1 MGVEYEES
9 EYRYIDCKA
18 ALVFG
23 RAVFR
28 FLAQDSENVSKV
40 EKGSCFSNRGVE
52 KTVKR
57 IKKIKEKA
65 VLCRIIVCERILMFC
80 FRFIY
85 DESKGVRM
93 GFSFSNASIENMKN
107 QVNIVDVVG
116 RAVQLKRAGN
126 NYKGCCPF
134 HNEKTPSFVVSEQK
148 QIFTC
153 FGCGASGDVIEFV
166 KRYYNLDFSDAV
178 EKIASEEGI
187 TLERRQSHD
196 NREIYYQVNKLA
208 ANYFYRAFTEQ
219 ANRGYAYMK
228 RRGISPA
235 VLKKFGIGYAD
246 REWDSLYRYLLSQ
259 GVDKKIMVELGLV
272 SEGKNGKCYDKF
284 RDRVIFP
291 IINTSGKVIGFGGR
305 AVNPEDNPKYLNSP
319 ESKIFQKKNNLYGL
333 NISRQNVGKDGFII
347 LVEGYMDT
355 IALYQ
360 SGIQNVAASLGTAL
374 TENQAKLIKRYTKDV
389 ILSYDADN
397 AGRTAALRGLE
408 ILKKEDCKVRVLHVT
423 DGKDPDEYVKKN
435 GKTAFLKLID
445 GALPYGDYRLAAART
460 GFDLSKDSDKIDY
473 MRKAV
478 AILKELSPVEQDI
491 YITKLSKELKI
502 AEGAIKMEL
511 LGNNN
516 TETSPSHSRE
526 GEHREEVHTTEIT
539 PIERTLL
546 KVMLTDDSF
555 IEKGADYPEV
565 FRSPFAVKI
574 YDILADEYRARNFI
588 DINRILDG
596 LSAEEAERLTE
607 ICDHVIVGGSAAQVF
622 DECIG
627 SWNSMRLAEEE
638 KRLIMLLSMADEEAN
653 QERINNLTEQ
663 LMKIQRERKHM
674 K

>member
-1 MGVEYEES
+1 
-9 EYRYIDCKA
+9 
-18 ALVFG
+18 
-23 RAVFR
+23 
-28 FLAQDSENVSKV
+28 
-40 EKGSCFSNRGVE
+40 
-52 KTVKR
+52 
-57 IKKIKEKA
+57 
-65 VLCRIIVCERILMFC
+65 MFC
-80 FRFIY
+80 FGFIR

-116 RAVQLKRAGN
+116 RAVQLKRAGS

-228 RRGISPA
+228 RRGISPT

-259 GVDKKIMVELGLV
+259 DVDKKIMVELGLV

-305 AVNPEDNPKYLNSP
+305 AVNPDDNPKYLNSP

-360 SGIQNVAASLGTAL
+360 SGVQNVAASLGTSL
-374 TENQAKLIKRYTKDV
+374 TENQAKLIKRYTRDV

-397 AGRTAALRGLE
+397 AGRAAALRGLE

-478 AILKELSPVEQDI
+478 AILKELSPVEQAI

-516 TETSPSHSRE
+516 TETPPPHSRE
-526 GEHREEVHTTEIT
+526 DEHREEVRTTEIT

-574 YDILADEYRARNFI
+574 YDILADEYKAHKFI

-622 DECIG
+622 DECID

-638 KRLIMLLSMADEEAN
+638 KRLIMLLSMADEEDN
-653 QERINNLTEQ
+653 RERINNLTEQ
-663 LMKIQRERKHM
+663 LMKIQRERKHT

>member
-1 MGVEYEES
+1 
-9 EYRYIDCKA
+9 
-18 ALVFG
+18 
-23 RAVFR
+23 
-28 FLAQDSENVSKV
+28 
-40 EKGSCFSNRGVE
+40 
-52 KTVKR
+52 
-57 IKKIKEKA
+57 
-65 VLCRIIVCERILMFC
+65 MFC
-80 FRFIY
+80 FGFIR

-116 RAVQLKRAGN
+116 RAVQLKRAGS

-360 SGIQNVAASLGTAL
+360 SGVQNVAASLGTAL
-374 TENQAKLIKRYTKDV
+374 TENQAKLIKRYTRDV

-397 AGRTAALRGLE
+397 AGRAAALRGLE

-502 AEGAIKMEL
+502 AESAIKMEL

-516 TETSPSHSRE
+516 TETPPSHGRE
-526 GEHREEVHTTEIT
+526 GKHREEVQTTEIA

-574 YDILADEYRARNFI
+574 YDILADEYKAHKFI

-596 LSAEEAERLTE
+596 LSAEEAECLTE

-622 DECIG
+622 DECID

-638 KRLIMLLSMADEEAN
+638 KRLIMLLSMADEEDN

-663 LMKIQRERKHM
+663 LMKIQRERKHT

>member
-1 MGVEYEES
+1 
-9 EYRYIDCKA
+9 
-18 ALVFG
+18 
-23 RAVFR
+23 
-28 FLAQDSENVSKV
+28 
-40 EKGSCFSNRGVE
+40 
-52 KTVKR
+52 
-57 IKKIKEKA
+57 
-65 VLCRIIVCERILMFC
+65 
-80 FRFIY
+80 
-85 DESKGVRM
+85 M

-116 RAVQLKRAGN
+116 RAVQLKRAGS

-187 TLERRQSHD
+187 TLERRQSYD

-228 RRGISPA
+228 RRDISPA

-333 NISRQNVGKDGFII
+333 NISRQNVGKEGFII

-374 TENQAKLIKRYTKDV
+374 TENQAKLIKRYTRDV
-389 ILSYDADN
+389 VLSYDADN

-445 GALPYGDYRLAAART
+445 GALPYGDYRLASART

-473 MRKAV
+473 MRKAI

-516 TETSPSHSRE
+516 TEIQPPHSRE
-526 GEHREEVHTTEIT
+526 GEHREEVQTTEIT

-555 IEKGADYPEV
+555 IEKGAEYPEV
-565 FRSPFAVKI
+565 FHSPFAVKI
-574 YDILADEYRARNFI
+574 YDILADEYRTCKFI

-607 ICDHVIVGGSAAQVF
+607 ICDHVIIGGSAAQVF
-622 DECIG
+622 DECID

-638 KRLIMLLSMADEEAN
+638 KRLIMLLSMADEEDN

-663 LMKIQRERKHM
+663 LMKIQRERKHT

>member
-1 MGVEYEES
+1 
-9 EYRYIDCKA
+9 
-18 ALVFG
+18 
-23 RAVFR
+23 
-28 FLAQDSENVSKV
+28 
-40 EKGSCFSNRGVE
+40 
-52 KTVKR
+52 
-57 IKKIKEKA
+57 
-65 VLCRIIVCERILMFC
+65 
-80 FRFIY
+80 
-85 DESKGVRM
+85 
-93 GFSFSNASIENMKN
+93 
-107 QVNIVDVVG
+107 
-116 RAVQLKRAGN
+116 
-126 NYKGCCPF
+126 
-134 HNEKTPSFVVSEQK
+134 
-148 QIFTC
+148 
-153 FGCGASGDVIEFV
+153 
-166 KRYYNLDFSDAV
+166 
-178 EKIASEEGI
+178 
-187 TLERRQSHD
+187 
-196 NREIYYQVNKLA
+196 
-208 ANYFYRAFTEQ
+208 
-219 ANRGYAYMK
+219 MK

-360 SGIQNVAASLGTAL
+360 SGVQNVAASLGTAL
-374 TENQAKLIKRYTKDV
+374 TENQAKLIKRYTRDV

-397 AGRTAALRGLE
+397 AGRAAALRGLE

-516 TETSPSHSRE
+516 TETPPSHGRE
-526 GEHREEVHTTEIT
+526 GEHREEVQTTEIA

-574 YDILADEYRARNFI
+574 YDILADEYKAHKFI

-596 LSAEEAERLTE
+596 LSAEEAECLTE

-622 DECIG
+622 DECID

-638 KRLIMLLSMADEEAN
+638 KRLIMLLSMADEEDN

-663 LMKIQRERKHM
+663 LMKIQRERKHT